1 MISTYT
7 SQFSYILFSVL
18 SPRCVRWFSSFFLIF
33 CLSCLC
39 LSYLCLSCLS
49 RPCLSYPCLSCPCLS
64 CLSRPCLSCLCLSY
78 LCLSCPCPVSYTHLR
93 AHETPEHLV
102 CRLLLVKKQ

>member
-49 RPCLSYPCLSCPCLS
+49 RPCLSYLCLS
-64 CLSRPCLSCLCLSY
+64 CLSRPCLSYLCLSCLSRPCLSY
-78 LCLSCPCPVSYTHLR
+78 LCLSYLLFAKVL
-93 AHETPEHLV
+93 
-102 CRLLLVKKQ
+102 RLLLQL